1 MALRCGFSGEHLV
14 DESST
19 RGGPDKIGPFSKKAP
34 RMTPPG
40 VALQFYC
47 SDHPGGSFGQ
57 CRRQAASPAGALT
70 SSGKAALATSTRA
83 ANAAASVMAMS
94 ARFLRST
101 STPAALRPWINRL

>member
-1 MALRCGFSGEHLV
+1 VTLGGGLSGEHFV
-14 DESST
+14 DET
-19 RGGPDKIGPFSKKAP
+19 TPRGGLNQIGPFSKKAP

-47 SDHPGGSFGQ
+47 SHHPGGSFGEY
-57 CRRQAASPAGALT
+57 RGQAASPAGALT
-70 SSGKAALATSTRA
+70 SSGNAARATSTRA
-83 ANAAASVMAMS
+83 ANADGSVMAIS